1 MLKTSKLVIM
11 LALAIT
17 LTAALLVSTA
27 SLMMKLIA
35 TTIRQ
40 QLVLENYSMAESKMT
55 MEDFLMVVGPKK

>member
-27 SLMMKLIA
+27 SLMMKSIA
-35 TTIRQ
+35 STIRQ

-55 MEDFLMVVGPKK
+55 MENIPMVVGLGK

>member
-55 MEDFLMVVGPKK
+55 MENIRMVAGLGK